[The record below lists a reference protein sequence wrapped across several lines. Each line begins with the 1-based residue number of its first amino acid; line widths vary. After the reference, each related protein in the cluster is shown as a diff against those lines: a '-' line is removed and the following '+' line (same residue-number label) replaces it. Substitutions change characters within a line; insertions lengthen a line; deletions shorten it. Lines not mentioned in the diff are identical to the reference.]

1 MEKNRYYL
9 STAIDYI
16 NAAPHLGHALEKI
29 QADTWVRYQKAQ
41 GKEVFFVTGTD
52 ENGLKIVQAA
62 EKEKKPLSQFVAAK
76 SKEFQQ
82 LQKKL
87 HLSFDSFVR
96 TSQPENEEAVKKFWK
111 KIKADIYQ
119 KKYRGF
125 YCVGCEAFLKEAELV
140 DGCCPVHQTKSQLV
154 EEKNYFFRLTKYKK
168 QLKKL
173 IKEDELKII
182 PSSYKNQALAFLDE
196 GLEDMCIS
204 RSAERSHGW
213 GLDVPGDSSQKI
225 WCWFDALISYLTA
238 IGYGQDDRRFRY
250 WWNQESEKIHFIG
263 KDILKFH
270 AIYWPTMLIAAGLP
284 LPNIIYVH
292 SYLTINNQKMSKSR
306 GLSISPESL
315 AGKYSADALRYFLLR
330 EVSLNKDGDF
340 SAERFKERYQD
351 DLANGLGNL
360 TARLLALP
368 QPKKPGSEF
377 INLEAEEAVGE
388 EEKKYHQAM
397 AKFNF
402 RQALTA
408 IWELIAFCDQYLDR
422 EEPWKEKEN
431 SGEVISD
438 IRLVLGKIGEF
449 LSPFLPETAEE
460 IKGQLTG
467 EKKKTILF
475 PKFR

>member
-1 MEKNRYYL
+1 MGKNRYYL
-9 STAIDYI
+9 STAIDYV
-16 NAAPHLGHALEKI
+16 NAVPHLGHALEKI
-29 QADTWVRYQKAQ
+29 QADTWARYQKVQ

-62 EKEKKPLSQFVAAK
+62 EKEKKPLSQFSEAK
-76 SKEFQQ
+76 SQEFQE
-82 LQKKL
+82 LKKTL
-87 HLSFDSFVR
+87 HLSFDYFVR
-96 TSQPENEEAVKKFWK
+96 TSQPENEVAVKKFWK

-125 YCVGCEAFLKEAELV
+125 YCLGCETFLKKEELV
-140 DGCCPVHQTKSQLV
+140 DGCCPVHQTKPQLV
-154 EEKNYFFRLTKYKK
+154 EEKNYFFRLTKYKQ

-173 IKEDELKII
+173 IEEDELKII
-182 PSSYKNQALAFLDE
+182 PSPYKNQALSLLDE
-196 GLEDMCIS
+196 GVEDMCIS

-238 IGYGQDDRRFRY
+238 IGYGQDDQRFRY

-270 AIYWPTMLIAAGLP
+270 VVYWPAMLMAAGLP

-292 SYLTINNQKMSKSR
+292 SYLTINSQKMSKSG
-306 GLSISPESL
+306 GLSVNPKDL
-315 AGKYSADALRYFLLR
+315 VKKYSTDALRYFLLR
-330 EVSLNKDGDF
+330 EVSLNKDGNF
-340 SAERFKERYQD
+340 SPLRFQERYQD

-360 TARLLALP
+360 TSRLLSLARP
-368 QPKKPGSEF
+368 EKGETSF
-377 INLEAEEAVGE
+377 VSLEAEEAVEE

-402 RQALTA
+402 RQALIA
-408 IWELIAFCDQYLDR
+408 IWELTAFCDQYLDR

-431 SGEVISD
+431 SGEVIND
-438 IRLVLGKIGEF
+438 LRLVLGKIGEL
-449 LSPFLPETAEE
+449 LSPLLPETAEK
-460 IKGQLTG
+460 IKDQLAG
-467 EKKKTILF
+467 KKKKTILF
-475 PKFR
+475 PKL